1 MSAPNGEV
9 LPDKVAVLE
18 AGPVVLIASTARFC
32 AAVPTVAFSTTF
44 VPLTEVSCDGPYVT
58 VPTLMLN
65 PATKPVPLMV
75 RAWAVFDPFIGLGL
89 REVMPGAACA
99 PPQPRAS
106 AYASTEPNPVARS

>member
-18 AGPVVLIASTARFC
+18 TGAVVLMASTARFC
-32 AAVPTVAFSTTF
+32 AAVPTVTFSATF
-44 VPLTEVSCDGPYVT
+44 VLLTEISWDGPYVA
-58 VPTLMLN
+58 VPNLMLS

-75 RAWAVFDPFIGLGL
+75 SAWAVFDPFIGLGL

-99 PPQPRAS
+99 PPQFSAS